1 VVELARNPA
10 GSISRLNSFKT
21 GEKID
26 PLDADLE
33 AEVEEAVILSAVRTP
48 VGTFGGAFADVPAVE
63 LGERVI
69 GEALQRAGVPGEMV
83 DEVLM
88 GNVLSA
94 GLGQNP
100 ARQAAVHAGL
110 PEGIPA
116 TTINKVCGSGLKT
129 VALAAQAI
137 RAGDAEVIVAG
148 GIENMT
154 RAPFLL
160 EKARYGYRLGDGEMV
175 DEMIRDGLWCAFNDC
190 HMGITAENVSK
201 EFEVS
206 REEQDEF
213 SARSQRL
220 AGEAI
225 SSGAFKREIA
235 PVTVKGKKGDSVVDT
250 DEHPRP
256 GTTVEALAGLRPA
269 FDKEGSVTA
278 GNASGINDGAAA
290 TVVAAASRAERE
302 GWKPIARIRAYASVG
317 VSPRIM
323 GIGPAPATRAVLKK
337 AGMSMSDIGLFE
349 LNEAFAAQSVAVA
362 RDLAVPEDKL
372 NIRGGAI
379 ALGHPIGASGT
390 RILTTLLHAMQDRD
404 VDTGLA
410 ALCIGGGMGIAMVV
424 ERLN

>member
-1 VVELARNPA
+1 L
-10 GSISRLNSFKT
+10 
-21 GEKID
+21 
-26 PLDADLE
+26 
-33 AEVEEAVILSAVRTP
+33 EEAVILSAVRTP
-48 VGTFGGAFADVPAVE
+48 VGTFNGSFADIPATE
-63 LGERVI
+63 LGQIVVA
-69 GEALQRAGVPGEMV
+69 EALRRAGVPADKV

-94 GLGQNP
+94 GLGMNP
-100 ARQAAVHAGL
+100 ARQASIFAGL
-110 PEGIPA
+110 PDSVPA

-137 RAGDAEVIVAG
+137 RAGDAEVLVAG
-148 GIENMT
+148 GLESMS
-154 RAPFLL
+154 RAPYLL
-160 EKARYGYRLGDGEMV
+160 QKARTGYKMGNAELV
-175 DEMIRDGLWCAFNDC
+175 DEMILDGLWDAFDNC
-190 HMGITAENVSK
+190 HMGITAENVAK

-206 REEQDEF
+206 REDQDEF
-213 SARSQRL
+213 SARSQKL

-225 SSGAFKREIA
+225 QAGAFKREIV
-235 PVTVKGKKGDSVVDT
+235 PVTVKSRKGDTVVDT

-256 GTTVEALAGLRPA
+256 NTTVESLAGLKPA
-269 FDKEGSVTA
+269 FAKDGGVTA

-290 TVVAAASRAERE
+290 TIVASASRAQAE
-302 GWKPIARIRAYASVG
+302 GWKPIARIKAYASVG
-317 VSPRIM
+317 VAPRIM

-337 AGMSMSDIGLFE
+337 AGMQLSDIDLFE

-390 RILTTLLHAMQDRD
+390 RILTTLLHAMQDKD
-404 VDTGLA
+404 ATMGLA
-410 ALCIGGGMGIAMVV
+410 ALCIGGGQGIAMVV

>member
-1 VVELARNPA
+1 M
-10 GSISRLNSFKT
+10 
-21 GEKID
+21 
-26 PLDADLE
+26 
-33 AEVEEAVILSAVRTP
+33 EEAVILSAVRTP
-48 VGTFGGAFADVPAVE
+48 VGTFNGSFADIPATELGQIVVAEALRRSGVPAE
-63 LGERVI
+63 K
-69 GEALQRAGVPGEMV
+69 V

-94 GLGQNP
+94 GLGMNP
-100 ARQAAVHAGL
+100 ARQASIFAGL
-110 PEGIPA
+110 PDSVPA

-137 RAGDAEVIVAG
+137 RAGDAQVLVAG
-148 GIENMT
+148 GLESMS
-154 RAPFLL
+154 RAPYLL
-160 EKARYGYRLGDGEMV
+160 QKARTGYKMGNAELV
-175 DEMIRDGLWCAFNDC
+175 DEMILDGLWDAFEHC
-190 HMGITAENVSK
+190 HMGITAENVAK

-206 REEQDEF
+206 REDQDEF
-213 SARSQRL
+213 AALSQKR

-225 SSGAFKREIA
+225 QAGAFKREIV
-235 PVTVKGKKGDSVVDT
+235 PVTVKGRKGDTTVDT

-256 GTTVEALAGLRPA
+256 GTTAESLAGLKPA
-269 FDKEGSVTA
+269 FTKDGGVTA

-290 TVVAAASRAERE
+290 TVVASASRAQAE
-302 GWKPIARIRAYASVG
+302 GWKPIARIKAYASVG
-317 VSPRIM
+317 VAPRIM

-337 AGMSMSDIGLFE
+337 AGMQLSDIDLFE

-390 RILTTLLHAMQDRD
+390 RILTTLLHAMQDND
-404 VDTGLA
+404 ATMGLA
-410 ALCIGGGMGIAMVV
+410 ALCIGGGQGIAMVV